1 MTVTSLA
8 LPVGRVAARPGR
20 PRGLWVAAGL
30 LGAVVALALLA
41 PWLAPYDPAA
51 QLDLVALKNAP
62 PSAAHP
68 LGTDPYA
75 RDLLSR
81 ALFGART
88 SVGVGLLAALVGTL
102 LGAAWGLVA
111 GSARDATGDAL
122 MGAVDVVRALP
133 LAVVLLAVL
142 VVLEAPSPTEL
153 ALLIG
158 VAAWPQASRLV
169 FVHVRGLRA
178 REFVAAATALGA
190 SRRRVLARHVAPHL
204 AGPLAASGA
213 LLLAD
218 AMALEA
224 GLSFLGLGVRPPAA
238 SWGSMVQDGLPFLGS
253 AWWVAA
259 VPSACLVVTVLSA
272 ARLAD
277 HAHAAR
283 LRAR

>member
-1 MTVTSLA
+1 VASLA
-8 LPVGRVAARPGR
+8 LSAAGRVAARPVRPAR
-20 PRGLWVAAGL
+20 PRAAA
-30 LGAVVALALLA
+30 AVLATVVVLALLA
-41 PWLAPYDPAA
+41 PWLAPYDAAA
-51 QLDLVALKNAP
+51 QLDVVALKNAA

-68 LGTDPYA
+68 LGTDPFS

-81 ALFGART
+81 ALYGART
-88 SVGVGLLAALVGTL
+88 SVGVGLLAAIVGTA
-102 LGAAWGLVA
+102 LGAAWGLAA
-111 GSARDATGDAL
+111 GSARERTGDAL

-142 VVLEAPSPTEL
+142 AVLEAPSPPQL

-169 FVHVRGLRA
+169 YVHVRGLRA

-190 SRRRVLARHVAPHL
+190 SRPRVLARHVAPHL
-204 AGPLAASGA
+204 LGPLAASGA

-238 SWGSMVQDGLPFLGS
+238 SWGSMVQDGIPFLAS

-283 LRAR
+283 LRAP

>member
-1 MTVTSLA
+1 VTAPASSTSRRPPGLY
-8 LPVGRVAARPGR
+8 AA
-20 PRGLWVAAGL
+20 A
-30 LGAVVALALLA
+30 ALLAAIVAVGVAA

-51 QLDLVALKNAP
+51 QLDVVALRNAP
-62 PSAAHP
+62 PTAAHL
-68 LGTDPYA
+68 LGTDPYS

-81 ALFGART
+81 ALHGART
-88 SVGVGLLAALVGTL
+88 SVGVGALAAAVGTL
-102 LGAAWGLVA
+102 LGAAWGLAA

-122 MGAVDVVRALP
+122 MSVVDVVRALP

-142 VVLEAPSPTEL
+142 VVLDAPTPAEF

-169 FVHVRGLRA
+169 FVHVRGLRT

-190 SRRRVLARHVAPHL
+190 SRGRVLARHVAPHL
-204 AGPLAASGA
+204 LGPLVASGA

-224 GLSFLGLGVRPPAA
+224 GLSFLGLGVRPPTA
-238 SWGSMVQDGLPFLGS
+238 SWGSMVQDGVPFLAT

-277 HAHAAR
+277 HLHAAR

>member
-1 MTVTSLA
+1 VASLA
-8 LPVGRVAARPGR
+8 LSAGQVAARPARAAR
-20 PRGLWVAAGL
+20 PRAAAVVL
-30 LGAVVALALLA
+30 ATVVALALLA

-51 QLDLVALKNAP
+51 QLDVVALKNAA

-68 LGTDPYA
+68 LGTDPFS

-81 ALFGART
+81 ALHGART
-88 SVGVGLLAALVGTL
+88 SVGVGLLAAIVGTA
-102 LGAAWGLVA
+102 LGAAWGLAA
-111 GSARDATGDAL
+111 GSAREATGDAL

-142 VVLEAPSPTEL
+142 AVLEAPSPPQL

-190 SRRRVLARHVAPHL
+190 SRPRVLARHVAPHL
-204 AGPLAASGA
+204 LGPLAASGA

-238 SWGSMVQDGLPFLGS
+238 SWGSMVQDGVPFLAS

-283 LRAR
+283 LRAP